1 MVRIFLY
8 IAYTRSE
15 NQTDGWKLRN
25 REKQKAMPPQTEGN
39 DVKGIVDDGKCRLFF
54 PHLISL
60 IALGGEKKVF
70 GNYKVNERWNICFS
84 VDISFRDIYTT
95 LLSFSF
101 IHEYVSQFTEQQFL
115 FCTF

>member
-60 IALGGEKKVF
+60 IALGGKK
-70 GNYKVNERWNICFS
+70 KFS
-84 VDISFRDIYTT
+84 EITKLTKDGMFAF
-95 LLSFSF
+95 LLTS
-101 IHEYVSQFTEQQFL
+101 VSETFTRL
-115 FCTF
+115 C